1 MTITS
6 IVISV
11 CAALCLLDIAIV
23 WALIRQGRDG
33 E

>member
-11 CAALCLLDIAIV
+11 CAVLCLVAAVTV
-23 WALIRQGRDG
+23 WALIRQGRD